1 MKQHITRAYN
11 SFFVDASGAT
21 ITKQSK
27 ESRLR
32 DEIIYYEAMR
42 NTPHTI
48 FFPRF
53 LGSRFENGMYKME
66 LEYYAYKNLGDYM
79 VYEPFNAP
87 FWEKVAKSLQNVL
100 DRFTTTRQEGDFS
113 AHARTMYIEKTEKY
127 YQDLLKNPK
136 FKALSHNE
144 TLKINGERY
153 LNFAEIWDDVKEK
166 IEKEL
171 LPLQKMSVI
180 HGDMCFSNILCGI
193 NPKTDTCILKF
204 VDPRGK
210 FGTSGIFGDPLYDYA
225 KLIHSYEGKYEY
237 IIYDQFVLEE
247 NQSLTQFNIGYPNSN
262 HRRIKEIFGDFG
274 RPMARLIEGLIY
286 IGMCS
291 RHYDSLDRQTVMYT
305 NGVRLLN
312 EALSI

>member
-11 SFFVDASGAT
+11 SFYVDSSGGT

-27 ESRLR
+27 EPRLR
-32 DEIIYYEAMR
+32 DEIVYYEAMR

-53 LGSRFENGMYKME
+53 LGSRFEDGMYKME

-79 VYEPFNAP
+79 VYEPFNRD
-87 FWEKVAKSLQNVL
+87 FWEKVARSLQTVL
-100 DRFTTTRQEGDFS
+100 GRFAETRQKGDFS
-113 AHARTMYIEKTEKY
+113 SYARAMYIDKTEKY
-127 YQDLLKNPK
+127 YLDLLKNSK
-136 FKALSHNE
+136 FKAMSENG
-144 TLKINGERY
+144 TLKINGEQY
-153 LNFAEIWDDVKEK
+153 LNFGEIWDDVKVK

-171 LPLQKMSVI
+171 ANLQQMSVI

-193 NPKTDTCILKF
+193 NSKTDTCILKF
-204 VDPRGK
+204 VDPRGH
-210 FGTSGIFGDPLYDYA
+210 FGASGIFGDPLYDYA

-237 IIYDQFVLEE
+237 IIYDQFALEE
-247 NQSLTQFNIGYPNSN
+247 NESLTEFHIAYPNAN
-262 HRRIKEIFGDFG
+262 HHRIKEIFGDFG
-274 RPMARLIEGLIY
+274 PPSARLIEGLIY

-291 RHYDSLDRQTVMYT
+291 RHYDSEKRQTVMYT

-312 EALSI
+312 EALSE